1 MELFHKLKHFL
12 AVVFLQ
18 LGFAGIDILRKK
30 ALNRGMSIYVLLVYR
45 QAIATLVIA
54 PFAFFLEKDR
64 PKMTLSIFIRLM
76 GLGLLESVDQ
86 NMYYLGMKHTTA
98 TFAAA
103 MRNII
108 PAITFVIAWIVCLQN
123 SIKGFSLITV
133 GCFNRAFFMILQKI
147 TLRTYPTELSLAA
160 WICFLGT
167 VENAVVALF
176 MERGNATVW
185 FIQWDAKL
193 LAAVY
198 SVST

>member
-1 MELFHKLKHFL
+1 MDMELFHKLKHFL

-54 PFAFFLEKDR
+54 PFAFFLEK
-64 PKMTLSIFIRLM
+64 
-76 GLGLLESVDQ
+76 SVDQ